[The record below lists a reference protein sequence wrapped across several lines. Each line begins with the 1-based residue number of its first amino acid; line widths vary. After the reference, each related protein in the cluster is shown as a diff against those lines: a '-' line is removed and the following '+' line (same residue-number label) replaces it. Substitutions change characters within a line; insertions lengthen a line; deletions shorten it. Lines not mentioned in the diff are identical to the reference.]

1 MNSVAHSLAEA
12 PPAPA
17 AVNQHQQ
24 HQQQPQPP
32 PSPSPSQPTSISEA
46 APTPVLPPISS
57 PSAPP
62 ASLPAAL
69 AAVTAAAS
77 LPAHSLPQNPDELP
91 PLRQPSPT
99 SPAHYTFEQHQQQQQ
114 QQQQHSHHHLHPVT
128 PPLRKDTCSSIST
141 QATTA
146 TLASTETNNTSYSAD
161 TSPNLHQSIFS
172 IKDGSDVSNNRRTSR
187 RRTGPLSQQSR
198 ERAALIRKLGA
209 CNDCRRRRVA
219 CHPSHHSLTWEDVVV
234 KFHRSHSPTMQDI
247 APSLAAAGSPMS
259 PAPAISNVQA
269 LFAHEEMDI
278 DSNPSASHQPGR
290 PPLSEARIRTPLPS
304 GPRLEKS
311 LSLPGIESFRND
323 LQTNVGRMLS
333 TPSRDR
339 YSSVQAL
346 FLFWQ
351 DDEEV
356 ATIQSAVRE
365 LAEVFDKYYHYS
377 FQVQTIPSSSDGCKS
392 SWRWLSRQLNEF
404 AEEGDE
410 RDVLKIVYYAGHTY
424 LDGNREMVLASSR
437 DAERASTIRWGGI
450 QQTLEE
456 ACADT
461 LIIMDAAY
469 YPSSRMVRQQGVL
482 ELLAASVSEEH
493 FYVLDRCAFTRALAE
508 QLRVRAARL
517 SPLSAAELHA
527 NLFSH
532 YAKMVEDRTP
542 EKEVVTSFP
551 SPLHMMM
558 SGNSR
563 LPSIFLSPVYQT
575 SPMRNSFSSYENS
588 PHLNL
593 SIRLDD
599 DNVNIDSW
607 NEWLRLMPEG
617 IKDIKVE
624 GPFRA
629 TFR

>member
-1 MNSVAHSLAEA
+1 MNSVAHSMAEA
-12 PPAPA
+12 SPAPA
-17 AVNQHQQ
+17 APSMQHQHQ
-24 HQQQPQPP
+24 HQQPQPP
-32 PSPSPSQPTSISEA
+32 PSPSPSQPTSVSET
-46 APTPVLPPISS
+46 APTPSLPSISS
-57 PSAPP
+57 PSAQS
-62 ASLPAAL
+62 ASLPAVL
-69 AAVTAAAS
+69 AAATAVAS
-77 LPAHSLPQNPDELP
+77 VSAHSLAPNPDELP

-99 SPAHYTFEQHQQQQQ
+99 SPAHYTFEQHQQQQ
-114 QQQQHSHHHLHPVT
+114 HHHHPHHNLHPVT

-141 QATTA
+141 QATSA
-146 TLASTETNNTSYSAD
+146 TLASTETNNTS
-161 TSPNLHQSIFS
+161 
-172 IKDGSDVSNNRRTSR
+172 

-209 CNDCRRRRVA
+209 CIDCRRRRVA
-219 CHPSHHSLTWEDVVV
+219 CHPSHHNMTWEDVVT
-234 KFHRSHSPTMQDI
+234 KFHRSHSPTIQDI
-247 APSLAAAGSPMS
+247 APSLAAAGRPLS
-259 PAPAISNVQA
+259 PAPAITNVQA
-269 LFAHEEMDI
+269 LFHDTQEMDI
-278 DSNPSASHQPGR
+278 DSSTPGSNLPGR
-290 PPLSEARIRTPLPS
+290 PPLSDARIRTPLPS

-311 LSLPGIESFRND
+311 LSLPGIESFKND
-323 LQTNVGRMLS
+323 LQSSVGRMLS

-339 YSSVQAL
+339 YSSVQVL

-356 ATIQSAVRE
+356 PIIQTAVRE
-365 LAEVFDKYYHYS
+365 LAEVFDKYYRYN
-377 FQVQTIPSSSDGCKS
+377 FQVQAIPSSSDGCKS
-392 SWRWLSRQLNEF
+392 SWRWLSRALNEF
-404 AEEGDE
+404 VEDRDE

-437 DAERASTIRWGGI
+437 NPEQASTIRWGGI

-493 FYVLDRCAFTRALAE
+493 YYDLDRCAFTRALAE

-527 NLFSH
+527 NLFSQ
-532 YAKMVEDRTP
+532 YAKMVQDKYP
-542 EKEVVTSFP
+542 EKEVLTSFP

-563 LPSIFLSPVYQT
+563 LPSIFLSPVYQN
-575 SPMRNSFSSYENS
+575 SPTRGSFSSYENS
-588 PHLNL
+588 PQLHL

-599 DNVNIDSW
+599 DNVDLESW

-617 IKDIKVE
+617 IRDVKVE

>member
-1 MNSVAHSLAEA
+1 MNSVAHSMAEA
-12 PPAPA
+12 SPAPA
-17 AVNQHQQ
+17 APSMQHQHQ
-24 HQQQPQPP
+24 HQQPQPP
-32 PSPSPSQPTSISEA
+32 PSPSPSQPTSVSET
-46 APTPVLPPISS
+46 APTPSLPSISS
-57 PSAPP
+57 PSAQS
-62 ASLPAAL
+62 ASLPAVL
-69 AAVTAAAS
+69 AAATAVAS
-77 LPAHSLPQNPDELP
+77 VSAHPLAPNPDELP

-114 QQQQHSHHHLHPVT
+114 HHHPHHNLHPVT

-141 QATTA
+141 QATSA
-146 TLASTETNNTSYSAD
+146 TLASTETNNTS
-161 TSPNLHQSIFS
+161 
-172 IKDGSDVSNNRRTSR
+172 

-209 CNDCRRRRVA
+209 CIDCRRRRVA
-219 CHPSHHSLTWEDVVV
+219 CHPSHHNMTWEDVVT
-234 KFHRSHSPTMQDI
+234 KFHRSHSPTIQDI
-247 APSLAAAGSPMS
+247 APSLAAAGRPLS
-259 PAPAISNVQA
+259 PAPAITNVQA
-269 LFAHEEMDI
+269 LFHDTQEMDI
-278 DSNPSASHQPGR
+278 DSSTPGSNLPGR
-290 PPLSEARIRTPLPS
+290 PPLSDARIRTPLPS

-311 LSLPGIESFRND
+311 LSLPGIESFKND
-323 LQTNVGRMLS
+323 LQSSVGRMLS

-339 YSSVQAL
+339 YSSVQVL

-356 ATIQSAVRE
+356 PIIQTAVRE
-365 LAEVFDKYYHYS
+365 LAEVFDKYYRYN
-377 FQVQTIPSSSDGCKS
+377 FQVQAIPSSSDGCKS
-392 SWRWLSRQLNEF
+392 SWRWLSRALNEF
-404 AEEGDE
+404 VEDRDE

-437 DAERASTIRWGGI
+437 NPEQASTIRWGGI

-493 FYVLDRCAFTRALAE
+493 YYDLDRCAFTRALAE

-527 NLFSH
+527 NLFSQ
-532 YAKMVEDRTP
+532 YAKMVQDKYP
-542 EKEVVTSFP
+542 EKEVLTSFP

-563 LPSIFLSPVYQT
+563 LPSIFLSPVYQN
-575 SPMRNSFSSYENS
+575 SPTRGSFSSYENS
-588 PHLNL
+588 PQLHL

-599 DNVNIDSW
+599 DNVDLESW

-617 IKDIKVE
+617 IRDVKVE

>member
-1 MNSVAHSLAEA
+1 MNSVAHSMAEA
-12 PPAPA
+12 SPAPA
-17 AVNQHQQ
+17 APSMQHQHQ
-24 HQQQPQPP
+24 HQQPQPP
-32 PSPSPSQPTSISEA
+32 PSPSPSQPTSVSET
-46 APTPVLPPISS
+46 APTPSLPSISS
-57 PSAPP
+57 PSAQS
-62 ASLPAAL
+62 ASLPAVL
-69 AAVTAAAS
+69 AAATAVAS
-77 LPAHSLPQNPDELP
+77 VSAHPLAPNPDELP

-99 SPAHYTFEQHQQQQQ
+99 SPAHYTFEQHQQQQ
-114 QQQQHSHHHLHPVT
+114 HHHHPHHNLHPVT

-141 QATTA
+141 QATSA
-146 TLASTETNNTSYSAD
+146 TLASTETNNTS
-161 TSPNLHQSIFS
+161 
-172 IKDGSDVSNNRRTSR
+172 

-209 CNDCRRRRVA
+209 CIDCRRRRVA
-219 CHPSHHSLTWEDVVV
+219 CHPSHHNMTWEDVVT
-234 KFHRSHSPTMQDI
+234 KFHRSHSPTIQDI
-247 APSLAAAGSPMS
+247 APSLAAAGRPLS
-259 PAPAISNVQA
+259 PAPAITNVQA
-269 LFAHEEMDI
+269 LFHDTQEMDI
-278 DSNPSASHQPGR
+278 DSSTPGSNLPGR
-290 PPLSEARIRTPLPS
+290 PPLSDARIRTPLPS

-311 LSLPGIESFRND
+311 LSLPGIESFKND
-323 LQTNVGRMLS
+323 LQSNVGRMLS

-339 YSSVQAL
+339 YSSVQVL

-356 ATIQSAVRE
+356 PIIQTAVRE
-365 LAEVFDKYYHYS
+365 LAEVFDKYYRYN
-377 FQVQTIPSSSDGCKS
+377 FQVQAIPSSSDGCKS
-392 SWRWLSRQLNEF
+392 SWRWLSRALNEF
-404 AEEGDE
+404 VEDRDE

-437 DAERASTIRWGGI
+437 NPEQASTIRWGGI

-493 FYVLDRCAFTRALAE
+493 YYDLDRCAFTRALAE

-527 NLFSH
+527 NLFSQ
-532 YAKMVEDRTP
+532 YAKMVQDKYP
-542 EKEVVTSFP
+542 EKEVLTSFP

-563 LPSIFLSPVYQT
+563 LPSIFLSPVYQN
-575 SPMRNSFSSYENS
+575 SPTRGSFSSYENS
-588 PHLNL
+588 PQLHL

-599 DNVNIDSW
+599 DNVDLESW

-617 IKDIKVE
+617 IRDVKVE

>member
-1 MNSVAHSLAEA
+1 MNSVAHSMAETS
-12 PPAPA
+12 PAPA
-17 AVNQHQQ
+17 APPMQHQ
-24 HQQQPQPP
+24 HQQPQPP
-32 PSPSPSQPTSISEA
+32 PSPSPSQPTSVSET
-46 APTPVLPPISS
+46 APTPSLPSISS
-57 PSAPP
+57 PSAQS
-62 ASLPAAL
+62 ASLPAVL
-69 AAVTAAAS
+69 AAATAVAS
-77 LPAHSLPQNPDELP
+77 VSVHSLAQNPDELP

-99 SPAHYTFEQHQQQQQ
+99 SPAHYTFEQHQQQQ
-114 QQQQHSHHHLHPVT
+114 HHHPHHNLHPVT

-141 QATTA
+141 QATSA
-146 TLASTETNNTSYSAD
+146 TLASTETNNTS
-161 TSPNLHQSIFS
+161 
-172 IKDGSDVSNNRRTSR
+172 

-209 CNDCRRRRVA
+209 CIDCRRRRVA
-219 CHPSHHSLTWEDVVV
+219 CHPSHHNMTWEDVVT
-234 KFHRSHSPTMQDI
+234 KFHRSHSPTIQDI
-247 APSLAAAGSPMS
+247 APSLAAAGRPLSPT
-259 PAPAISNVQA
+259 PAISNVQA
-269 LFAHEEMDI
+269 LFHDTQEMDI
-278 DSNPSASHQPGR
+278 DSSTPGSNLPGR
-290 PPLSEARIRTPLPS
+290 PPLSDARIRTPLPS

-311 LSLPGIESFRND
+311 LSLPGIESFKND
-323 LQTNVGRMLS
+323 LQSNVGRMLS

-339 YSSVQAL
+339 YSSVQVL

-356 ATIQSAVRE
+356 PIIQTAVRE
-365 LAEVFDKYYHYS
+365 LAEVFDKYYRYN
-377 FQVQTIPSSSDGCKS
+377 FQVQAIPSSSDGCKS
-392 SWRWLSRQLNEF
+392 SWRWLSRALNEF
-404 AEEGDE
+404 VEDRDE

-437 DAERASTIRWGGI
+437 NPEQASTIRWGGI

-493 FYVLDRCAFTRALAE
+493 YYDLDRCAFTRALAE

-527 NLFSH
+527 NLFSQ
-532 YAKMVEDRTP
+532 YAKMVQDKYP
-542 EKEVVTSFP
+542 EKEVLTSFP

-563 LPSIFLSPVYQT
+563 LPSIFLSPVYQN
-575 SPMRNSFSSYENS
+575 SPTRGSFSSYENS
-588 PHLNL
+588 PQLHL

-599 DNVNIDSW
+599 DNVDLESW

-617 IKDIKVE
+617 IRDVKVE

>member
-1 MNSVAHSLAEA
+1 MNSVAHSMAEA
-12 PPAPA
+12 SPAPA
-17 AVNQHQQ
+17 APSMQHQHQ
-24 HQQQPQPP
+24 HQQPQPP
-32 PSPSPSQPTSISEA
+32 PSPSPSQPTSVSET
-46 APTPVLPPISS
+46 APTPSLPSISS
-57 PSAPP
+57 PSAQS
-62 ASLPAAL
+62 ASLPAVL
-69 AAVTAAAS
+69 AAATAVAS
-77 LPAHSLPQNPDELP
+77 VSAHPLAPNPDELP

-99 SPAHYTFEQHQQQQQ
+99 SPAHYT
-114 QQQQHSHHHLHPVT
+114 
-128 PPLRKDTCSSIST
+128 
-141 QATTA
+141 
-146 TLASTETNNTSYSAD
+146 AD

-209 CNDCRRRRVA
+209 CIDCRRRRVA
-219 CHPSHHSLTWEDVVV
+219 CHPSHHNMTWEDVVT
-234 KFHRSHSPTMQDI
+234 KFHRSHSPTIQDI
-247 APSLAAAGSPMS
+247 APSLAAAGRPLS
-259 PAPAISNVQA
+259 PAPAITNVQA
-269 LFAHEEMDI
+269 LFHDTQEMDI
-278 DSNPSASHQPGR
+278 DSSTPGSNLPGR
-290 PPLSEARIRTPLPS
+290 PPLSDARIRTPLPS

-311 LSLPGIESFRND
+311 LSLPGIESFKND
-323 LQTNVGRMLS
+323 LQSNVGRMLS

-339 YSSVQAL
+339 YSSVQVL

-356 ATIQSAVRE
+356 PIIQTAVRE
-365 LAEVFDKYYHYS
+365 LAEVFDKYYRYN
-377 FQVQTIPSSSDGCKS
+377 FQVQAIPSSSDGCKS
-392 SWRWLSRQLNEF
+392 SWRWLSRALNEF
-404 AEEGDE
+404 VEDRDE

-437 DAERASTIRWGGI
+437 NPEQASTIRWGGI

-493 FYVLDRCAFTRALAE
+493 YYDLDRCAFTRALAE

-527 NLFSH
+527 NLFSQ
-532 YAKMVEDRTP
+532 YAKMVQDKYP
-542 EKEVVTSFP
+542 EKEVLTSFP

-563 LPSIFLSPVYQT
+563 LPSIFLSPVYQN
-575 SPMRNSFSSYENS
+575 SPTRGSFSSYENS
-588 PHLNL
+588 PQLHL

-599 DNVNIDSW
+599 DNVDLESW

-617 IKDIKVE
+617 IRDVKVE

>member
-12 PPAPA
+12 PLPAPA
-17 AVNQHQQ
+17 PVSQHQ
-24 HQQQPQPP
+24 QQQPQPP
-32 PSPSPSQPTSISEA
+32 PSPSPSQPTSVSET

-62 ASLPAAL
+62 VSLPAAL
-69 AAVTAAAS
+69 AAVTASAAVS
-77 LPAHSLPQNPDELP
+77 AHSLPQNPDELP

-99 SPAHYTFEQHQQQQQ
+99 SPAHYTFEQHQQ

-219 CHPSHHSLTWEDVVV
+219 CHPSHHNMTWEDVVA
-234 KFHRSHSPTMQDI
+234 KFHRSHSPTIQDI
-247 APSLAAAGSPMS
+247 APSLAAAGRPLS
-259 PAPAISNVQA
+259 PAPAIANVQS
-269 LFAHEEMDI
+269 LFAHDSQEMDI
-278 DSNPSASHQPGR
+278 DSMPPASHQPGR

-311 LSLPGIESFRND
+311 LSLPGIESFKND

-339 YSSVQAL
+339 YTSVQAL

-351 DDEEV
+351 DDDEV
-356 ATIQSAVRE
+356 ANIQSAVRE
-365 LAEVFDKYYHYS
+365 LAEVFDKYYHYG

-404 AEEGDE
+404 AEDRDE
-410 RDVLKIVYYAGHTY
+410 RDVLKIVYYVGHTY

-437 DAERASTIRWGGI
+437 DPERASTIRWSGI

-456 ACADT
+456 ARADT

-493 FYVLDRCAFTRALAE
+493 FYSLDRCAFTRALVE
-508 QLRVRAARL
+508 QLRIRAARL
-517 SPLSAAELHA
+517 SPLSVAELHA
-527 NLFSH
+527 NLFTH
-532 YAKMVEDRTP
+532 YAKIVQEKTP

-563 LPSIFLSPVYQT
+563 LPSIFLSPVYQN
-575 SPMRNSFSSYENS
+575 SPMRSSLSSYENS
-588 PHLNL
+588 PQLHL

-599 DNVNIDSW
+599 DNVNLESW

>member
-1 MNSVAHSLAEA
+1 MNSVAHSMAEA
-12 PPAPA
+12 SPAPA
-17 AVNQHQQ
+17 APSMQHQHQ
-24 HQQQPQPP
+24 HQQPQPP
-32 PSPSPSQPTSISEA
+32 PSPSPSQPTSVSET
-46 APTPVLPPISS
+46 APTPSLPSISS
-57 PSAPP
+57 PSAQS
-62 ASLPAAL
+62 ASLPAVL
-69 AAVTAAAS
+69 AAATAVAS
-77 LPAHSLPQNPDELP
+77 VSAHPLAPNPDELP

-99 SPAHYTFEQHQQQQQ
+99 SPAHYTFEQHQQQQ
-114 QQQQHSHHHLHPVT
+114 HHHHPHHNLHPVT

-141 QATTA
+141 QATSA
-146 TLASTETNNTSYSAD
+146 TLASTETNNTS
-161 TSPNLHQSIFS
+161 
-172 IKDGSDVSNNRRTSR
+172 

-209 CNDCRRRRVA
+209 CIDCRRRRVA
-219 CHPSHHSLTWEDVVV
+219 CHPSHHNMTWEDVVT
-234 KFHRSHSPTMQDI
+234 KFHRSHSPTIQDI
-247 APSLAAAGSPMS
+247 APSLAAAGRPLS
-259 PAPAISNVQA
+259 PAPAITNVQA
-269 LFAHEEMDI
+269 LFHDTQEMDI
-278 DSNPSASHQPGR
+278 DSSTPGSNLPGR
-290 PPLSEARIRTPLPS
+290 PPLSDARIRTPLPS

-311 LSLPGIESFRND
+311 LSLPGIESFKND
-323 LQTNVGRMLS
+323 LQSSVGRMLS

-339 YSSVQAL
+339 YSSVQVL

-356 ATIQSAVRE
+356 PIIQTAVRE
-365 LAEVFDKYYHYS
+365 LAEVFDKYYRYN
-377 FQVQTIPSSSDGCKS
+377 FQVQAIPSSSDGCKS
-392 SWRWLSRQLNEF
+392 SWRWLSRALNEF
-404 AEEGDE
+404 VEDRDE

-437 DAERASTIRWGGI
+437 NPEQASTIRWGGI

-493 FYVLDRCAFTRALAE
+493 YYDLDRCAFTRALAE

-527 NLFSH
+527 NLFSQ
-532 YAKMVEDRTP
+532 YAKMVQDKYP
-542 EKEVVTSFP
+542 EKEVLTSFP

-563 LPSIFLSPVYQT
+563 LPSIFLSPVYQN
-575 SPMRNSFSSYENS
+575 SPTRGSFSSYENS
-588 PHLNL
+588 PQLHL

-599 DNVNIDSW
+599 DNVDLESW

-617 IKDIKVE
+617 IRDVKVE

>member
-1 MNSVAHSLAEA
+1 MNSVAHSMTEA
-12 PPAPA
+12 SPAPA
-17 AVNQHQQ
+17 APPMQHQHQ
-24 HQQQPQPP
+24 HQQPQPP
-32 PSPSPSQPTSISEA
+32 PSPSPSQPTSVSET
-46 APTPVLPPISS
+46 APTPSLPSISS
-57 PSAPP
+57 PSAQS
-62 ASLPAAL
+62 ASLPAVL
-69 AAVTAAAS
+69 AAATAVAS
-77 LPAHSLPQNPDELP
+77 VSVHSLAQNPDELP

-114 QQQQHSHHHLHPVT
+114 HHHPHYNLHPVT

-141 QATTA
+141 QATSA
-146 TLASTETNNTSYSAD
+146 TLASTETNNTS
-161 TSPNLHQSIFS
+161 
-172 IKDGSDVSNNRRTSR
+172 

-209 CNDCRRRRVA
+209 CIDCRRRRVA
-219 CHPSHHSLTWEDVVV
+219 CHPSHHNMTWEDVVT
-234 KFHRSHSPTMQDI
+234 KFHRSHSPTIQDI
-247 APSLAAAGSPMS
+247 APSLAAAGRPLS
-259 PAPAISNVQA
+259 PAPAITNVQA
-269 LFAHEEMDI
+269 LFHDTQEMDI
-278 DSNPSASHQPGR
+278 DSSTPGSNLPGR
-290 PPLSEARIRTPLPS
+290 PPLSDSRIRTPLPS

-311 LSLPGIESFRND
+311 LSLPGIESFKND
-323 LQTNVGRMLS
+323 LQSNMGRMLS

-339 YSSVQAL
+339 YSSVQVL

-356 ATIQSAVRE
+356 PIIQTAVRE
-365 LAEVFDKYYHYS
+365 LAEVFDKYYRYN
-377 FQVQTIPSSSDGCKS
+377 FQVQAIPSPSDGCKS
-392 SWRWLSRQLNEF
+392 SWRWLSRALNEF
-404 AEEGDE
+404 VEDRDE

-437 DAERASTIRWGGI
+437 NPEQASTIRWGGI

-493 FYVLDRCAFTRALAE
+493 YYDLDRCAFTRALAE

-527 NLFSH
+527 NLFSQ
-532 YAKMVEDRTP
+532 YAKMVQDKYP
-542 EKEVVTSFP
+542 EKEVLTSFP

-563 LPSIFLSPVYQT
+563 LPSIFLSPVYQN
-575 SPMRNSFSSYENS
+575 SPTRGSFSSYENS
-588 PHLNL
+588 PQLHL

-599 DNVNIDSW
+599 DNVDLESW

-617 IKDIKVE
+617 IRDVKVE

>member
-1 MNSVAHSLAEA
+1 MNSVAHSMAEA
-12 PPAPA
+12 SPAITTA
-17 AVNQHQQ
+17 SINQH
-24 HQQQPQPP
+24 QQPQPP
-32 PSPSPSQPTSISEA
+32 PSPSPSQPTSVSET
-46 APTPVLPPISS
+46 APTPSLPSISS
-57 PSAPP
+57 PSAQS
-62 ASLPAAL
+62 ASLPAVL
-69 AAVTAAAS
+69 AAATAVAS
-77 LPAHSLPQNPDELP
+77 VSAHSLPQNPDELP

-99 SPAHYTFEQHQQQQQ
+99 SPAHYT
-114 QQQQHSHHHLHPVT
+114 
-128 PPLRKDTCSSIST
+128 
-141 QATTA
+141 
-146 TLASTETNNTSYSAD
+146 
-161 TSPNLHQSIFS
+161 
-172 IKDGSDVSNNRRTSR
+172 
-187 RRTGPLSQQSR
+187 
-198 ERAALIRKLGA
+198 
-209 CNDCRRRRVA
+209 
-219 CHPSHHSLTWEDVVV
+219 
-234 KFHRSHSPTMQDI
+234 PTIQDI
-247 APSLAAAGSPMS
+247 APSLAAAGRPLS
-259 PAPAISNVQA
+259 PAAITNVQA
-269 LFAHEEMDI
+269 LFTHDTQEMDI
-278 DSNPSASHQPGR
+278 DSGTPGSNQPGR
-290 PPLSEARIRTPLPS
+290 PPLSDARIRTPLPS

-311 LSLPGIESFRND
+311 LSLPGIESFKND

-339 YSSVQAL
+339 YISVQVI

-351 DDEEV
+351 DDEDV
-356 ATIQSAVRE
+356 PTIQSAVRE
-365 LAEVFDKYYHYS
+365 LAEVFDKYYRYN
-377 FQVQTIPSSSDGCKS
+377 FQVQAIPSSSEGCKS

-404 AEEGDE
+404 VEDRDE

-424 LDGNREMVLASSR
+424 LDSNREMVLASSR
-437 DAERASTIRWGGI
+437 DSEQASPIRWGGI

-469 YPSSRMVRQQGVL
+469 YPSTRMIRQQGVL

-493 FYVLDRCAFTRALAE
+493 FYDIDRCAFTRALAE
-508 QLRVRAARL
+508 QLRIRAARL

-532 YAKMVEDRTP
+532 YSKMVQDKHP
-542 EKEVVTSFP
+542 EKEVLTSFP

-563 LPSIFLSPVYQT
+563 LPSIFLSPVYEN
-575 SPMRNSFSSYENS
+575 SPMRTSFSSYENS
-588 PHLNL
+588 PQLHL

-599 DNVNIDSW
+599 DNVDIESW

>member
-1 MNSVAHSLAEA
+1 MGHGRDFSSSCCSAHATSTPTPTPTAAATAVASVSVHSLA
-12 PPAPA
+12 
-17 AVNQHQQ
+17 
-24 HQQQPQPP
+24 
-32 PSPSPSQPTSISEA
+32 
-46 APTPVLPPISS
+46 
-57 PSAPP
+57 
-62 ASLPAAL
+62 
-69 AAVTAAAS
+69 
-77 LPAHSLPQNPDELP
+77 QNPDELP

-99 SPAHYTFEQHQQQQQ
+99 SPAHYTFEQHQQQQ
-114 QQQQHSHHHLHPVT
+114 HHHPHHNLHPVT

-141 QATTA
+141 QATSA
-146 TLASTETNNTSYSAD
+146 TLASTETSNTSYSAD

-209 CNDCRRRRVA
+209 CIDCRRRRVA
-219 CHPSHHSLTWEDVVV
+219 CHPSHHNMTWEDVVT
-234 KFHRSHSPTMQDI
+234 KFHRSHSPTIQNI
-247 APSLAAAGSPMS
+247 APSLAAAGRPLS

-269 LFAHEEMDI
+269 LFHDTQEMDI
-278 DSNPSASHQPGR
+278 DSSTPGSNLPGR
-290 PPLSEARIRTPLPS
+290 PPLSDARIRTPLPS

-311 LSLPGIESFRND
+311 LSLPGIESFKND
-323 LQTNVGRMLS
+323 LQSNVGRMLS

-339 YSSVQAL
+339 YSSVQVL

-356 ATIQSAVRE
+356 PIIQTAVRE
-365 LAEVFDKYYHYS
+365 LAEVFDKYYRYN
-377 FQVQTIPSSSDGCKS
+377 FQVQAIPSSSDGCKS
-392 SWRWLSRQLNEF
+392 SWRWLSRALNEF
-404 AEEGDE
+404 VEDRDE

-437 DAERASTIRWGGI
+437 NPEQASTIRWGGI

-493 FYVLDRCAFTRALAE
+493 YYDLDRCAFTRALAE

-527 NLFSH
+527 NLFSQ
-532 YAKMVEDRTP
+532 YAKMVQDKYP
-542 EKEVVTSFP
+542 EKEVLTSFP

-563 LPSIFLSPVYQT
+563 LPSIFLSPVCQN
-575 SPMRNSFSSYENS
+575 SPTQGSFSSYENS
-588 PHLNL
+588 PQLHL

-599 DNVNIDSW
+599 DNVDLESW

-617 IKDIKVE
+617 IRDVKVE